1 MVFVP
6 YGGSPSDYAVLA
18 GRNVPGQA
26 YHVWQNEAATTP
38 VSVGTIL
45 DTGHTPYANDQPVS
59 DSHGRLRFVR
69 DQPDNGRTSL
79 WLTAVGDPDNVT
91 VRLDPGDLV
100 DTFNGIGVIFGAI
113 YAQTIEQAE
122 DIDALEAAVSNFP
135 GTYQALSGKG
145 APSGYAGLDAGS
157 QIDPTAVPNHSAGL
171 LTSGTVADARL
182 PSTMAG
188 KTLTTPTIASFVNA
202 THTHQT
208 AAGGGTLD
216 GAAIA
221 AGTVADARLPTTMA
235 GKTLT
240 TSTLSV
246 LQQTTPSNPPAGSN
260 LIYPKSDNKF
270 YTKDPSG
277 TELNLLTTSST
288 LNASN
293 LTSGTVPSARLA
305 DPSVSVSRNSG
316 TPTLAAVNTLVAVTW
331 DTKVWED
338 NTTANSM
345 CNLSAPTRLVAPI
358 TGKYTLYFS
367 VRLLGSGATTQD
379 VRARIVKNGAGN
391 GSAGTSLY
399 WATATNAAT
408 AVPVGDPT
416 VSGAVELKLTA
427 ADYVEVFIRSSLLNH
442 AFVVGQDLM
451 NAQLVFRSS

>member
-122 DIDALEAAVSNFP
+122 DIDALESTVSNFP

-305 DPSVSVSRNSG
+305 DPSV
-316 TPTLAAVNTLVAVTW
+316 AVYLTSAIISTGGLINTLVTLAW
-331 DTKVWED
+331 DTKEWED
-338 NTTANSM
+338 NTAANSM
-345 CNLSAPTRLVAPI
+345 CNLGTQPTRLVAPI
-358 TGKYTLYFS
+358 AGKYNLAFTIRF
-367 VRLLGSGATTQD
+367 ADQAAAKD
-379 VRARIVKNGAGN
+379 VRVRVLKNGAT
-391 GSAGTSLY
+391 AQL
-399 WATATNAAT
+399 WATGTNYIGASQ
-408 AVPVGDPT
+408 PG
-416 VSGAVELKLTA
+416 VSVSASRELKLA
-427 ADYVEVFIRSSLLNH
+427 ATDYLEIQVQSSQISHLL
-442 AFVVGQDLM
+442 VPGLSLTC
-451 NAQLVFRSS
+451 AQLAFRSS